1 MNNARNSNRLL
12 SNPNHQI
19 ALVVYILPACNMGAA
34 ITNRQKFYATSI
46 IMAIFLTIAPLVA
59 HAENNCTGATYY
71 DTTSDDCRHCPNGF
85 DYDTSDGKTDISQCQ
100 ILCPAGTYVA
110 ATTACENT
118 EYANIPVEYIPIEY
132 LESTGTQYINTG
144 YKQYYDKNV
153 KLEIDFMAT
162 TAIGW
167 MGGNGY
173 TQINLRYMPAGIRA
187 TATATWDG
195 TQHLWQ
201 MYVNDEMVDH
211 ANWPQQYNN
220 RDIFLFGLDIT
231 WYARG
236 KLYSAKIY
244 NENGEIA
251 ALYIPVCRA
260 SDNACGIYDT
270 ISGQFFTNNGTG
282 DFTAG
287 APYSCKCTDVGVEY
301 WSSEHTAAFG
311 QPDTR
316 NKCPN
321 GYTDGTVVNKTSES
335 QCETMVLIGQ
345 YIATVYDTPT
355 DCGPGTYSN
364 IVHYVKY
371 GQTSSCEM
379 CAGATYNENYGQTRC
394 MTCPIGYDY
403 NTTSGKNSIYQCQI
417 HCDGGTFLPEKS
429 DGTATL
435 GKYTVLEYIESTG
448 TQYIN
453 TGFIH
458 GYDKNTKFWIDYEPT
473 SNETCWIGGNGYT
486 EILLT
491 YKHTPTG
498 VRATATAT
506 WDGTQHIWRM
516 YVNDVMVYGPNAWDK
531 RYDNLPVYLFNLS
544 GFDAGPCS
552 GKMYH
557 AQIYQDDIIVG
568 DFLPVVITDTGAAGM
583 YDTITGTFFA
593 NAGTGDFIAGPV
605 STNNKSCQYV
615 GAGYWAA
622 PQTINF
628 GDSNSRNACPAG
640 LTTIGFGAGADE
652 IGDCGRILHVGDKK
666 IYLRSDKKTTPSLN
680 VQMPNGQTLYAN
692 IETGIKKAQ
701 LHIQTDNGTVYD
713 IYDDS
718 TNDE

>member
-1 MNNARNSNRLL
+1 
-12 SNPNHQI
+12 
-19 ALVVYILPACNMGAA
+19 
-34 ITNRQKFYATSI
+34 
-46 IMAIFLTIAPLVA
+46 MAIFLTIVPLVA

-118 EYANIPVEYIPIEY
+118 EYANIPAEYTPIEY

-144 YKQYYDKNV
+144 YKQYYDKNI

-162 TAIGW
+162 TATGW

-173 TQINLRYMPAGIRA
+173 TQINITYMPV
-187 TATATWDG
+187 G
-195 TQHLWQ
+195 T
-201 MYVNDEMVDH
+201 
-211 ANWPQQYNN
+211 
-220 RDIFLFGLDIT
+220 
-231 WYARG
+231 
-236 KLYSAKIY
+236 
-244 NENGEIA
+244 
-251 ALYIPVCRA
+251 
-260 SDNACGIYDT
+260 
-270 ISGQFFTNNGTG
+270 
-282 DFTAG
+282 
-287 APYSCKCTDVGVEY
+287 
-301 WSSEHTAAFG
+301 
-311 QPDTR
+311 
-316 NKCPN
+316 
-321 GYTDGTVVNKTSES
+321 
-335 QCETMVLIGQ
+335 
-345 YIATVYDTPT
+345 
-355 DCGPGTYSN
+355 
-364 IVHYVKY
+364 
-371 GQTSSCEM
+371 
-379 CAGATYNENYGQTRC
+379 
-394 MTCPIGYDY
+394 
-403 NTTSGKNSIYQCQI
+403 
-417 HCDGGTFLPEKS
+417 
-429 DGTATL
+429 
-435 GKYTVLEYIESTG
+435 
-448 TQYIN
+448 
-453 TGFIH
+453 
-458 GYDKNTKFWIDYEPT
+458 
-473 SNETCWIGGNGYT
+473 
-486 EILLT
+486 
-491 YKHTPTG
+491 
-498 VRATATAT
+498 RATATAT